1 MLSQQ
6 QSVLL
11 KAIFSGENLHNM
23 PSENKGLE
31 IYQRSLIANAARAL
45 SITFATIHSY
55 LGKKTFDVIVEEYLK
70 TELKQEYDWGEFG
83 QTFPQF
89 IERQGINNAYLLSQL
104 AQLDFICHKSERSQ
118 DVEVDLSTLNLLS
131 EYDAYELYMTF
142 CSGIAL
148 MQSSIPLDEVNNTIT
163 ELTQE
168 QKINQLDDVT
178 QQLTEFSTKY
188 KNGNTQNST
197 PYCFVIW
204 RPDFQ
209 AQYTRITAEE
219 YQWIHIL
226 LDKSRKQKASIGQA
240 LDEIQDTEFSLIEW
254 LPKAI
259 KEQLINGIYINS
271 LIS

>member
-11 KAIFSGENLHNM
+11 KAIFSGENL
-23 PSENKGLE
+23 PDIASENKGLE

-45 SITFATIHSY
+45 SITFATVHSY
-55 LGKKTFDVIVEEYLK
+55 IGKTAFDVIVEDYLK
-70 TELKQEYDWGEFG
+70 AELKQEYDWGEFG
-83 QTFPQF
+83 YTFPQF
-89 IERQGINNAYLLSQL
+89 IQTQGIDNAYLLSQI
-104 AQLDFICHKSERSQ
+104 AKLDFTCHQSERSQ
-118 DVEVDLSTLNLLS
+118 NVEVDLSTLNLLS
-131 EYDAYELYMTF
+131 ERDAYELYITF
-142 CSGIAL
+142 CAGLKL

-163 ELTQE
+163 QLTQE

-178 QQLTEFSTKY
+178 QQLTEFSTRH

-209 AQYTRITAEE
+209 AQYTRITTEE

-240 LDEIQDTEFSLIEW
+240 LDEMQDTEFSLIEW
-254 LPKAI
+254 LPKAL

-271 LIS
+271 LTS